1 MEQLD
6 KNEEAW
12 LRRNLHG
19 VSSGFLT
26 TVVISDALVALVA
39 LVASCGIADG
49 PRAIVLHD
57 TDP

>member
-6 KNEEAW
+6 KNEDAW
-12 LRRNLHG
+12 FRRNVHG

-26 TVVISDALVALVA
+26 SVVISDALVG
-39 LVASCGIADG
+39 SIGIADG